1 MRQRTQPVIVVT
13 GAGGFLGSRVVPLL
27 RRRFPRASLT
37 AVRRRRGG
45 GPLARGVEHVY
56 GDLGSAA
63 VWQRLPRTVTH
74 VVHLA
79 AMIPWDRREANHAA
93 VVIENLAPIAHLL
106 EASQA
111 WPQLRQVVY
120 GSSVSIYGH
129 TAGRLRE
136 SSPARPAAPYGAAK
150 LAGERL
156 LDLLA
161 PRGIAVASLRFS
173 SLYGSGQFP
182 GTVLPLMAARARQGL
197 PLDVFNPTR
206 VQDFLHVDD
215 AAGATCRACEQR
227 VHGAFNVG
235 TGQSVT
241 MSALARAIVG
251 AFDSAS
257 PVVVHDAPAS
267 GGDAGIRMDVG
278 RMRRELA
285 FHPRITLDDGLARL
299 ARERPVAAR

>member
-1 MRQRTQPVIVVT
+1 MQPTTPVIVVT

-27 RRRFPRASLT
+27 RRRYPRASVT
-37 AVRRRRGG
+37 AVLRRRSR
-45 GPLARGVEHVY
+45 GPLARGVDYIY

-63 VWQRLPRTVTH
+63 VWQRFPREVTH

-79 AMIPWDRREANHAA
+79 AMIPWDRREANNAG

-106 EASQA
+106 QASLE
-111 WPQLRQVVY
+111 WPQLRQIVY
-120 GSSVSIYGH
+120 GSSVSIYGP
-129 TAGRLRE
+129 AGGRLRE

-156 LDLLA
+156 LDLFA

-173 SLYGSGQFP
+173 SLYGWGQFP
-182 GTVLPLMAARARQGL
+182 GTALPLMAARARQGL
-197 PLDVFNPTR
+197 PLDVFNPKR

-227 VHGAFNVG
+227 LEGAFNVG
-235 TGQSVT
+235 TGRSVT

-251 AFDSAS
+251 AFGSDS
-257 PVVVHDAPAS
+257 PVVVHEAAAS
-267 GGDAGIRMDVG
+267 DGDAGIRMDVG

-285 FHPRITLDDGLARL
+285 FRPRIGLAHGLARL
-299 ARERPVAAR
+299 ARERPTVAR